1 MLFLWQISYNSQT
14 LQKQDTGSF
23 RGRYFSCSVKS
34 NDNLNTDNFF
44 ISVFMSWIFPLIWL
58 SSGFNCLDAAQL
70 IIHAGRKQR
79 EENQE
84 SHGELQRLLQPHW
97 QTQRRE
103 TGISFLLI
111 LLANASLCTFLSS
124 SQGQSFWSCPALGE
138 CQQWGL
144 CSPCLLLGQRGWWE
158 KVRALPG

>member
-1 MLFLWQISYNSQT
+1 METSKLSSLKFAGGRGKQGQRKWRRDVISLADFLQLLDPT
-14 LQKQDTGSF
+14 KQDTGSF

-58 SSGFNCLDAAQL
+58 SLGFNCLDAAQL

-84 SHGELQRLLQPHW
+84 SHGEL
-97 QTQRRE
+97 
-103 TGISFLLI
+103 
-111 LLANASLCTFLSS
+111 
-124 SQGQSFWSCPALGE
+124 
-138 CQQWGL
+138 
-144 CSPCLLLGQRGWWE
+144 
-158 KVRALPG
+158 